1 MGALLEQKN
10 KLNVVHCRENKTCD
24 NLTQSESLTVG
35 NGAVQRYSRLIGPA
49 AGYISDGVAST
60 SQHEQGQVKALN
72 VLHTLSVT

>member
-10 KLNVVHCRENKTCD
+10 KLNGVHYRENKTCD
-24 NLTQSESLTVG
+24 NLTISVSHHW

-49 AGYISDGVAST
+49 AGHVSDGVAST